1 MSAHSPF
8 VERAEQTLI
17 AAMALGIVLIAQRY
31 SISLY
36 RWGLSILVV
45 STFLQ
50 IAVGNLPQDAS
61 AMRSIVTSI
70 VILTGVAAVFAIGIW
85 LVPILSQL
93 GH

>member
-1 MSAHSPF
+1 MSAHGSF
-8 VERAEQTLI
+8 VARAEQTLI
-17 AAMALGIVLIAQRY
+17 AAMALGIVMIAQRY
-31 SISLY
+31 QISWY
-36 RWGLSILVV
+36 RWGLSILVI

-61 AMRSIVTSI
+61 ATRSIVTSI
-70 VILTGVAAVFAIGIW
+70 IILAVVAAVFAIGIW

>member
-1 MSAHSPF
+1 MSAHGSF

-17 AAMALGIVLIAQRY
+17 AAMALGIAMIAQRY

>member
-1 MSAHSPF
+1 MAAHGSF

-31 SISLY
+31 QITLY

-61 AMRSIVTSI
+61 AIRSIVTSI
-70 VILTGVAAVFAIGIW
+70 VILAGVAAVFAIGIW

>member
-1 MSAHSPF
+1 MSAHGSF
-8 VERAEQTLI
+8 VERAGQVLI
-17 AAMALGIVLIAQRY
+17 AAMALGIVMIAQRY

-61 AMRSIVTSI
+61 AMRSIVTTT
-70 VILTGVAAVFAIGIW
+70 VILAGVAAVFAIGIW
-85 LVPILSQL
+85 LVPVLSQL